1 MKKQQYTLEFL
12 LPDSSVSAL
21 WEMLSTPEGLTK
33 WFADKVEYTESDTI
47 LFEWGVQKQKAD
59 IVIFKPQE
67 YIRFHWEGTANREF
81 FEFNISKNELTGTL
95 SFTITDFALP
105 QDLDDDKQLWESNVG
120 NLRRVLG
127 I

>member
-21 WEMLSTPEGLTK
+21 WDMVSTAEGLAK
-33 WFADKVEYTESDTI
+33 WFADKVEYTESDTM
-47 LFEWGVQKQKAD
+47 LFEWGVQRQKAD
-59 IVIFKPQE
+59 IVNIKQQE
-67 YIRFHWEGTANREF
+67 HIRFHWEGMANREF

-95 SFTITDFALP
+95 SFTITDFSLP
-105 QDLDDDKQLWESNVG
+105 QDLDDDKQLWYSNVG

>member
-21 WEMLSTPEGLTK
+21 WEMLSTPEGLAK

-47 LFEWGVQKQKAD
+47 LFEWVVQKQKAD
-59 IVIFKPQE
+59 IVTFKPQE
-67 YIRFHWEGTANREF
+67 CIRLHWVGEADGRY
-81 FEFNISKNELTGTL
+81 FEVSISKNELTGTL
-95 SFTITDFALP
+95 SFTITDFSLP
-105 QDLDDDKQLWESNVG
+105 QDLDDDKQLWYSNVG

>member
-21 WEMLSTPEGLTK
+21 WEMLSTPEGLAK

-67 YIRFHWEGTANREF
+67 YIRFHWVGMAHREY
-81 FEFNISKNELTGTL
+81 FEFSISKNELTGTL

>member
-1 MKKQQYTLEFL
+1 MKKQQFTLEFL

-21 WEMLSTPEGLTK
+21 WDMVSTPEGLAK
-33 WFADKVEYTESDTI
+33 WFADKVEYTESDTM
-47 LFEWGVQKQKAD
+47 LFEWGVQRQKAD
-59 IVIFKPQE
+59 IVNIKQQE
-67 YIRFHWEGTANREF
+67 HIRFHWEGMANREF

-95 SFTITDFALP
+95 SFTITDFSLP

>member
-1 MKKQQYTLEFL
+1 MKKQQFTLEFL

-21 WEMLSTPEGLTK
+21 WDMVSTPEGLAK
-33 WFADKVEYTESDTI
+33 WFADKVEYTESDTM
-47 LFEWGVQKQKAD
+47 LFEWGVQRQKAD
-59 IVIFKPQE
+59 IVNIKQQE
-67 YIRFHWEGTANREF
+67 HIRFHWEGMANREF

-95 SFTITDFALP
+95 SFTITDFSLP
-105 QDLDDDKQLWESNVG
+105 QDLDDDKQLWYSNVG

>member
-21 WEMLSTPEGLTK
+21 WDMISTPEGLAK
-33 WFADKVEYTESDTI
+33 WFADKVEYTESDTM
-47 LFEWGVQKQKAD
+47 LFEWGVQRQKAD
-59 IVIFKPQE
+59 IVNIKQQE
-67 YIRFHWEGTANREF
+67 HIRFHWEGMANREF

-95 SFTITDFALP
+95 SFTITDFSLP
-105 QDLDDDKQLWESNVG
+105 QDLDDDKQLWYSNVG

>member
-1 MKKQQYTLEFL
+1 MKKQQFTLEFL

-21 WEMLSTPEGLTK
+21 WDMVSTAEGLAK
-33 WFADKVEYTESDTI
+33 WFADKVEYTESDTM
-47 LFEWGVQKQKAD
+47 LFEWGVQRQKAD
-59 IVIFKPQE
+59 IVNIKQQE
-67 YIRFHWEGTANREF
+67 HIRFHWEGMANREF

-95 SFTITDFALP
+95 SFTITDFSLP
-105 QDLDDDKQLWESNVG
+105 QDLDDDKQLWYSNVG

>member
-21 WEMLSTPEGLTK
+21 WEMLSTPEGLAK

-59 IVIFKPQE
+59 IVNLKQQE
-67 YIRFHWEGTANREF
+67 HIRFHWIGTAYREY
-81 FEFNISKNELTGTL
+81 FEFSISKNELTGTL

>member
-1 MKKQQYTLEFL
+1 MKKQQFTLEFL

-21 WEMLSTPEGLTK
+21 WDMVSTPEGLAK
-33 WFADKVEYTESDTI
+33 WFADKVEYTESDTM
-47 LFEWGVQKQKAD
+47 LFEWGVQRQKAD
-59 IVIFKPQE
+59 IVNIKQQE
-67 YIRFHWEGTANREF
+67 HIRFHWEGMANREF

-95 SFTITDFALP
+95 SFTITDFSLP
-105 QDLDDDKQLWESNVG
+105 QDLDDDKQLWYSNVS

>member
-21 WEMLSTPEGLTK
+21 WDMVSTPEGLAK
-33 WFADKVEYTESDTI
+33 WFADKVEYTESDTM
-47 LFEWGVQKQKAD
+47 LFEWGVQRQKAD
-59 IVIFKPQE
+59 IVNIKQQE
-67 YIRFHWEGTANREF
+67 HIRFHWEGMANREF

-95 SFTITDFALP
+95 SFTITDFSLP
-105 QDLDDDKQLWESNVG
+105 QDLDDDKQLWYSNVG